1 MRLQA
6 ANFRLSHRFVVL
18 NASGKEVSTA
28 GTLRPRVHG
37 WHCSQPG
44 GSAQELALLCSSEA
58 AALPPTAT
66 VQCELRVDQPL
77 ALDTVGGGCAMLFLG
92 AAGTE
97 GAVLCN
103 TQALVTK
110 GAGGRGEEIP
120 RGPVMHVDIGQDVA
134 CVSQA
139 TRDSTEAAEL

>member
-1 MRLQA
+1 MWLQA

-28 GTLRPRVHG
+28 GMLRPRVHG

-66 VQCELRVDQPL
+66 IQCELRVDQPL
-77 ALDTVGGGCAMLFLG
+77 ALDTVGGGG
-92 AAGTE
+92 
-97 GAVLCN
+97 VLCSSWERLRLRV
-103 TQALVTK
+103 QYSVTPK
-110 GAGGRGEEIP
+110 
-120 RGPVMHVDIGQDVA
+120 
-134 CVSQA
+134 
-139 TRDSTEAAEL
+139 L